1 MSSFPDE
8 ASTNLPHPR
17 PVPLGRLLVE
27 RGLLSEQQ
35 LVEALLEQ
43 NRTGDR
49 LGQVLIRLG
58 FVEAPTVAMALATQH
73 GGPLKTEYGFAT
85 GFPGEPTEPGA
96 EPSETPEPTTSAA
109 PAPELHLAEAA
120 DPEPSEP
127 EPEPEEP
134 EKIAEPP
141 TEEQGVAP
149 APPTEDRASS
159 QIAAALTGLH
169 AIQAE
174 LEAADTRIA
183 DLERELAAAQEKL
196 DADHGRVAELE
207 EELEATRERLDGQRS
222 RTAELE
228 ERVAGNRVA
237 AETAIAAL
245 RELTE
250 ASS

>member
-8 ASTNLPHPR
+8 VSPSLPHPR
-17 PVPLGRLLVE
+17 PIPLGRLLIE
-27 RGLLSEQQ
+27 RGLLTEQQ
-35 LVEALLEQ
+35 LVEGLLEQ

-58 FVEAPTVAMALATQH
+58 FVEAPNVAMALATQH

-85 GFPGEPTEPGA
+85 GFPGEPTEPGTD
-96 EPSETPEPTTSAA
+96 PSETPERSESEA
-109 PAPELHLAEAA
+109 PSPELHLAEAA
-120 DPEPSEP
+120 DPEP
-127 EPEPEEP
+127 EEP
-134 EKIAEPP
+134 ENAVESKPKKQATATSPK
-141 TEEQGVAP
+141 
-149 APPTEDRASS
+149 EDRASS

-183 DLERELAAAQEKL
+183 DLERELAAAQETL
-196 DADHGRVAELE
+196 DADQTRMAELE
-207 EELEATRERLDGQRS
+207 EELEATRERLDGQRL

-228 ERVAGNRVA
+228 ERVAGDRVA

-250 ASS
+250 ARS

>member
-1 MSSFPDE
+1 VVSSFPDE
-8 ASTNLPHPR
+8 VSASLPHPR
-17 PVPLGRLLVE
+17 PVPLGRLLIE

-85 GFPGEPTEPGA
+85 GFPGEPAEPGT
-96 EPSETPEPTTSAA
+96 EPSETPEPAA
-109 PAPELHLAEAA
+109 SEAHAPELHLAEAA
-120 DPEPSEP
+120 DPEP
-127 EPEPEEP
+127 EEP
-134 EKIAEPP
+134 EKDAEPP
-141 TEEQGVAP
+141 AEGESARPTA
-149 APPTEDRASS
+149 PTEDRASS
-159 QIAAALTGLH
+159 QIAAALSGLH

-196 DADHGRVAELE
+196 DADHTRVAELE

-228 ERVAGNRVA
+228 EKVARDRAA

-245 RELTE
+245 RELTG

>member
-1 MSSFPDE
+1 MSSSPDE
-8 ASTNLPHPR
+8 VSTSLPHPR
-17 PVPLGRLLVE
+17 PVPLGRLLIE
-27 RGLLSEQQ
+27 RGLLTEQQ

-58 FVEAPTVAMALATQH
+58 FVEAPNVAMGLATQH

-85 GFPGEPTEPGA
+85 GFPGEPTEPGP
-96 EPSETPEPTTSAA
+96 EQSETPEPTTSEA
-109 PAPELHLAEAA
+109 PSPELHLAEAA
-120 DPEPSEP
+120 DPEPP
-127 EPEPEEP
+127 EPEDVV
-134 EKIAEPP
+134 EPP
-141 TEEQGVAP
+141 AEKQSSA
-149 APPTEDRASS
+149 PTEDRASS

-169 AIQAE
+169 AIQEE

-196 DADHGRVAELE
+196 DADHTRIAELE

-228 ERVAGNRVA
+228 EKVAGDRVA